1 MKKNLP
7 LFLVSSL
14 LALLFCWE
22 AEAVIK
28 TWSVKEGN
36 SIVLRF
42 KEIERIAIG
51 NPQIADATVVSP
63 DEVLVNGE
71 KEGVTSLHVWTKGG
85 LFSYQIRVLKEEE
98 PTLLEGLSQIEGF
111 ESVKIVRIGD
121 LVILKGEVGSK
132 EDKEKAE
139 EIAAALGKKVVN
151 LLKVRPMAKGKE
163 APVVKVSQMKGL
175 EGVQTVFAG
184 ETVILSGAV
193 DNQHDKIRAEE
204 IAKSLYPDKK
214 VMNLVETEN
223 PVQVMVRLE
232 LIEVNRAAF
241 DEMGIDWMAEY
252 GKGDY
257 TYQAGF
263 ASSIIGI
270 PSAVMSGAKISKV
283 SSKNLKLLEADLS
296 FYEKRGVL
304 RVLSSP
310 RLIALS
316 GKEAYTN
323 MGGKIPVPVDQGNG
337 KITVDWVDYGIGL
350 KITPLVDTREN
361 INLKIESTVSQPD
374 WGNKVGVYPAVR
386 EKKVTT
392 EVNLKNKETIVIS
405 GLVNRTE
412 GISRAKVPFL
422 SDLPIIGPLFTGE
435 ANQEGD
441 EELIVLITPQIVASE
456 EIKTLQEMFSKKEG
470 PFDEETGR
478 AYKLKKE
485 EAPRFPILL
494 EEELKEG
501 KENE

>member
-22 AEAVIK
+22 AEAAIK

-98 PTLLEGLSQIEGF
+98 PALLEGLSQIEGF
-111 ESVKIVRIGD
+111 ESVKIVRIGEV
-121 LVILKGEVGSK
+121 VILKGEIGSK
-132 EDKEKAE
+132 EDREKAE
-139 EIAAALGKKVVN
+139 EIATALGKKVVN

-175 EGVQTVFAG
+175 ERVQTVFAG
-184 ETVILSGAV
+184 ETIILSGAV
-193 DNQHDKIRAEE
+193 DNQHDKVRAEE
-204 IAKSLYPDKK
+204 IAKSLYSDKK
-214 VMNLVETEN
+214 VMNLVEAEN
-223 PVQVMVRLE
+223 PVQVMVKLE
-232 LIEVNRAAF
+232 LIEINRDAF
-241 DEMGIDWMAEY
+241 DEIGMDWFAEY

-257 TYQAGF
+257 TYAAGF
-263 ASSIIGI
+263 GPGI
-270 PSAVMSGAKISKV
+270 PSAIAGGVSLSKV
-283 SSKNLKLLEADLS
+283 SSKNLKLLEAALN
-296 FYEKRGVL
+296 FYKKRGYL

-323 MGGKIPVPVDQGNG
+323 MGGKIPVPVANEKGVIG
-337 KITVDWVDYGIGL
+337 SVEWVDYGIGL
-350 KITPLVDTREN
+350 RITPLVDTAGN
-361 INLKIESTVSQPD
+361 INLKIESTVSQLD
-374 WGNKVGVYPAVR
+374 WGNRVLSYPAIT

-392 EVNLKNKETIVIS
+392 EVNLKNKETIIIS
-405 GLVNRTE
+405 GLVNREEDT
-412 GISRAKVPFL
+412 SRAKVPFL

-435 ANQEGD
+435 ANREGD
-441 EELIVLITPQIVASE
+441 KELIVLITPQLVASE
-456 EIKTLQEMFSKKEG
+456 EIKTLQEMLSEKEG
-470 PFDEETGR
+470 PFDEEAGR

-485 EAPRFPILL
+485 EAPRLPILL